1 MMCTMIVL
9 VFQCPLFVCVEIK
22 IFDRY
27 TYDVYNYCARAS
39 VSSVCMC

>member
-9 VFQCPLFVCVEIK
+9 VLQCPLCVCVEIK
-22 IFDRY
+22 ILDRY
-27 TYDVYNYCARAS
+27 PYDVYNDCARAS